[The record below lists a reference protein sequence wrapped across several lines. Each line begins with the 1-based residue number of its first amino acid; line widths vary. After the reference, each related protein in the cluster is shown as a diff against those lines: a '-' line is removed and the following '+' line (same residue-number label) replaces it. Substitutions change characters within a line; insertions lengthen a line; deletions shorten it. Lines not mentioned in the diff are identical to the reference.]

1 MSLLQ
6 CFRILAQHFGDADDG
21 VERRAQLVAHIGE
34 ELDLCWLASASW
46 RPFSSISWNSRA
58 FWIARTQAVQQPDCH
73 RAGIVVTP
81 ENVGATIAIEIA
93 RSRNHPVERH
103 HAKTGSLDNFKSV

>member
-1 MSLLQ
+1 MCLLQ

-58 FWIARTQAVQQPDCH
+58 
-73 RAGIVVTP
+73 
-81 ENVGATIAIEIA
+81 
-93 RSRNHPVERH
+93 
-103 HAKTGSLDNFKSV
+103 